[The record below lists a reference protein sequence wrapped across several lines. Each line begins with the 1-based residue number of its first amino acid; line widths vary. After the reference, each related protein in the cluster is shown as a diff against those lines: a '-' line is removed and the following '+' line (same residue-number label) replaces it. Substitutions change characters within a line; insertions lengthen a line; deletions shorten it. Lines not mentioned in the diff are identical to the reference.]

1 MFQRQTLKCA
11 EDLWKASQGH
21 FCAFIQRGKMSAKK
35 NKKKVLNYS

>member
-1 MFQRQTLKCA
+1 MFQRQILKCA

-21 FCAFIQRGKMSAKK
+21 FCAYTKGKMSAKK